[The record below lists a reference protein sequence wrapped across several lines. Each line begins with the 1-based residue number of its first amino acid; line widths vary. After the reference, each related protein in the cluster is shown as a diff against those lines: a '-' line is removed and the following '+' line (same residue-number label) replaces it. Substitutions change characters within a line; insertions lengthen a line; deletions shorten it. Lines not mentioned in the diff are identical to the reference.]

1 MGDILTSRFL
11 DRHNY
16 DKTQA
21 GAPQSSNCYKEQELT
36 S

>member
-1 MGDILTSRFL
+1 MGDILTNRFL

-16 DKTQA
+16 GKTQA
-21 GAPQSSNCYKEQELT
+21 RTPQSSNCYKEQDPT